1 VDDSPTLNSI
11 AINHPAWEFAR
22 RFMAAMRD
30 ERRYSVHT
38 LAMYDRC
45 LRQYFGYLGDHT
57 GSKVTAKTLT
67 GVSPADVRG
76 FLSAR
81 RRDGVS
87 NGTAAMTL
95 SSLRSFYRWWRR
107 VDGVDAAAIE
117 AVSMPKRP
125 KRVPRAVAP
134 KDASDLADL
143 VSEAQVLPWLA
154 ARDQAILLLLYGGG
168 LRIGEALALNGNVLP
183 LGQILRVIGKR
194 RKERIVPLLP
204 VVQAAIE
211 QYVTLCPWPVKA
223 DAPLFFGAKGARVA
237 AAVVQRA
244 MAGARVALGLPE
256 SATPHALRHS
266 FATHMLGAGT
276 DLRTIQELLGHA
288 SLSSTQVY
296 THVDAAQ
303 LLDVYRSSH
312 PRGE

>member
-1 VDDSPTLNSI
+1 MDDSQTI
-11 AINHPAWEFAR
+11 VHPAWENAQ
-22 RFMAAMRD
+22 RFMTAMRD

-45 LRQYFGYLGDHT
+45 LRQYFIFLGSHT
-57 GSKVTAKTLT
+57 GAVVTSATLT

-81 RRDGVS
+81 RAEGVS

-107 VDGVDAAAIE
+107 IDGVEATAIE
-117 AVSMPKRP
+117 SVKMPRRP
-125 KRVPRAVAP
+125 RRVPRAVAP
-134 KDASDLADL
+134 KDATDLADL
-143 VSEAQVLPWLA
+143 VGEAQTLPWLA

-168 LRIGEALALNGNVLP
+168 LRIGEALALNADVLP
-183 LGQILRVIGKR
+183 LGQVLRVTGKR

-204 VVQAAIE
+204 VVCAAIG
-211 QYVTLCPWPVKA
+211 QYAALCPWPLTA
-223 DAPLFFGAKGARVA
+223 DAPLFYGAKGKRVA

-244 MAGARVALGLPE
+244 MACARVALGLPE

-266 FATHMLGAGT
+266 FATHLLGAGT

-288 SLSSTQVY
+288 SLSSTQIY

>member
-1 VDDSPTLNSI
+1 MPDPMDDSQTI
-11 AINHPAWEFAR
+11 THPAWECAL
-22 RFMAAMRD
+22 RFMTAMRD

-38 LAMYDRC
+38 LAMYERC
-45 LRQYFGYLGDHT
+45 LRQYFIFLGSHT
-57 GSKVTAKTLT
+57 GAPVTSTTLT
-67 GVSPADVRG
+67 SVSPADVRG

-81 RRDGVS
+81 RADGVS

-107 VDGVDAAAIE
+107 IDGVDAAAIE
-117 AVSMPKRP
+117 AVNMPKRP

-134 KDASDLADL
+134 KDATDLADL
-143 VSEAQVLPWLA
+143 VSEAQDLPWLA

-168 LRIGEALALNGNVLP
+168 LRIGEALALNGDVLP
-183 LGQILRVIGKR
+183 LGQVLRVIGKR

-204 VVQAAIE
+204 VVRAAIE
-211 QYVTLCPWPVKA
+211 NYAALCPWPISA
-223 DAPLFFGAKGARVA
+223 EAPLFFGAKGKRVA

-244 MAGARVALGLPE
+244 MARARVALGLPE

-288 SLSSTQVY
+288 SLSSTQIY
-296 THVDAAQ
+296 THVDAAH
-303 LLDVYRSSH
+303 LLDVYRNSH